1 MENIFI
7 IEETEETP
15 LIKFNAE
22 TGLLEISGRS
32 LPENASSFFEPVHK
46 WISNYISNPAIET
59 IMQLKLEYFNSSSAK
74 QIMQIILLLEQLYL
88 KSNNVKI
95 YWFFSQSDELIE
107 SRGREL
113 KNLVNIPFELT
124 QF

>member
-15 LIKFNAE
+15 LIKFNAK

-32 LPENASSFFEPVHK
+32 LPENASNFFEPVHK

>member
-1 MENIFI
+1 MEKILF

-15 LIKFNAE
+15 LIKLDSE
-22 TGLLEISGRS
+22 SGLMEISGRS

-46 WISNYISNPAIET
+46 WLSDYLSNPAINT
-59 IMQLKLEYFNSSSAK
+59 TMHLKLEYFNSSSAK
-74 QIMQIILLLEQLYL
+74 QIMQIILLFEQLHL

-95 YWFFSQSDELIE
+95 LWFYSQTDELIE

>member
-1 MENIFI
+1 MENILLI
-7 IEETEETP
+7 AETEETP
-15 LIKFNAE
+15 LIKLNSE
-22 TGLLEISGRS
+22 TGLMEISGRS

-46 WISNYISNPAIET
+46 WLSNYLSNPAANT
-59 IMQLKLEYFNSSSAK
+59 IMNLKLEYFNSSSAK
-74 QIMQIILLLEQLYL
+74 QIMQIILLLEQLHM

-95 YWFFSQSDELIE
+95 CWFYSQSDELIE

>member
-1 MENIFI
+1 MENILF

-15 LIKFNAE
+15 LIKFDAE
-22 TGLLEISGRS
+22 KGLMEISGRS

-46 WISNYISNPAIET
+46 WMSEYLSSPAKDT
-59 IMQLKLEYFNSSSAK
+59 VMNLKLEYFNSSSAK
-74 QIMQIILLLEQLYL
+74 QLMQIILLLEQLHS
-88 KSNNVKI
+88 KSYNVKI
-95 YWFFSQSDELIE
+95 CWFYSQSDELIE